1 MLQRLCRRFAHL
13 GSVTALHIWKK
24 TLLSALILGLAA
36 PLAASGQPPVGSG
49 EDPQNQAG
57 AADPALTTSE
67 PLTVNRSSLSDTE
80 QTALKSALAAAR
92 ASDRPR
98 FDAALSLIQNPD
110 ARHIATWAMVDT
122 SGEQM
127 SFFELDQAR
136 RDLAGWPR
144 GARRQ
149 ALTEKA
155 LAAAGLSPQ
164 DVIAWFGDDRPVTGE
179 GALTLASGLAAKGR
193 TEEAQFLVRNAWRNQ
208 VFEADVQAAMLDK
221 FGAWLTP
228 EDHIKR
234 ADMLLYGT
242 QGPAAKAMLPLL
254 PPDERRQAEARIAL
268 RANARKIDLSGLE
281 TVPGVAFERMA
292 QLRRSDQVQ
301 AGLAAAKYLGPAPG
315 FDEGDARNYS
325 ERRQMFVEALKI
337 QDWRGA
343 YDTMKDAGF
352 RSGERKAESD
362 FFAGWIALTKLNDPI
377 AAEHHFQGVREAG
390 RTPLT
395 QARADYWLG
404 RAEEA
409 QGRVADAQRNYFAG
423 SQFIGAFY
431 GQLAAEK
438 AGITTITLPPEP
450 QPTAADRARF
460 EGRDM
465 VRAARLLAECGE
477 DGLFKVFVTSIGE
490 GLPSAEEY
498 ALLMDMARNYNQPFL
513 AMMAGRAAAGKGF
526 LLPERMYPLRDI
538 PTVPN
543 PPEAAF
549 VMAITRQES
558 SFDPKIRSSADARGM
573 MMLLPSTASQ
583 IAKRMGVGYSAAQL
597 YDADYNMRLGTY
609 HLGELINS
617 VQGSFI
623 LTAVAYNAGPGRVNQ
638 WTTFCGD
645 PRGGT
650 DPLNFIE
657 CAPFTETRNYMM
669 RVMENVA
676 IYRARL
682 NGGAAPLS
690 PSADLNRG
698 GYTYA
703 LGPMPPPQAQP

>member
-1 MLQRLCRRFAHL
+1 M
-13 GSVTALHIWKK
+13 HIWKK
-24 TLLSALILGLAA
+24 TLLSALILGLSA

-49 EDPQNQAG
+49 EDPQSQA
-57 AADPALTTSE
+57 AADPALATSE
-67 PLTVNRSSLSDTE
+67 PLMVNHSSLSDTE
-80 QTALKSALAAAR
+80 QAALKSALAAAR
-92 ASDRPR
+92 ISDRPR
-98 FDAALSLIQNPD
+98 FDAALALIQNPD
-110 ARHIATWAMVDT
+110 ARHIASWAMVDT

-144 GARRQ
+144 AGRRQ

-164 DVIAWFGDDRPVTGE
+164 DVIAWFGNDRPTTGE
-179 GALTLASGLAAKGR
+179 GVLALATGLQAVGR
-193 TEEAQFLVRNAWRNQ
+193 NDDALVLVRNAWRNQ
-208 VFEADVQAAMLDK
+208 VFEADVQAAMFDK
-221 FGAWLTP
+221 FGSGLTP
-228 EDHIKR
+228 DDHIKR

-254 PPDERRQAEARIAL
+254 PPEERRQAEARIAL
-268 RANARKIDLSGLE
+268 RSNVRKIDLSGLE
-281 TVPGVAFERMA
+281 TAPGVAFERMA
-292 QLRRSDQVQ
+292 QLRRNDQIQ

-352 RSGERKAESD
+352 KSGERRAESD
-362 FFAGWIALTKLNDPI
+362 FFAGWIALTKLNDPV
-377 AAEHHFQGVREAG
+377 AAERYFQGVRDAG

-404 RAEEA
+404 RSEEA
-409 QGRVADAQRNYFAG
+409 LGRIADAQRNYFDG
-423 SQFIGAFY
+423 SRFIGAFY
-431 GQLAAEK
+431 GQLSAEK
-438 AGITTITLPPEP
+438 AGVTTITLPPEP

-460 EGRDM
+460 EGRDL
-465 VRAARLLAECGE
+465 VRAARLLAECDE
-477 DGLFKVFVTSIGE
+477 DGLFKVFVTAIGD

-498 ALLMDMARNYNQPFL
+498 ALLMDMARGYNQPFL

-538 PTVPN
+538 PAVPN

-583 IAKRMGVGYSAAQL
+583 IARRMGVGYSAAQL

-623 LTAVAYNAGPGRVNQ
+623 LTAVAYNAGPDQPEDHLLR
-638 WTTFCGD
+638 
-645 PRGGT
+645 RS
-650 DPLNFIE
+650 
-657 CAPFTETRNYMM
+657 
-669 RVMENVA
+669 
-676 IYRARL
+676 ARRDR
-682 NGGAAPLS
+682 
-690 PSADLNRG
+690 SA
-698 GYTYA
+698 
-703 LGPMPPPQAQP
+703 

>member
-1 MLQRLCRRFAHL
+1 M
-13 GSVTALHIWKK
+13 HIWKK
-24 TLLSALILGLAA
+24 TLLSALILGLVA
-36 PLAASGQPPVGSG
+36 PLASAQPPVGSG
-49 EDPQNQAG
+49 EDAQSQAG
-57 AADPALTTSE
+57 AADPALTTGE
-67 PLTVNRSSLSDTE
+67 PLTVSRSTLGESE
-80 QTALKSALAAAR
+80 QAALKSALAAAR
-92 ASDRPR
+92 TSDRSR

-127 SFFELDQAR
+127 SFFDLDQAR

-144 GARRQ
+144 AARRQ

-155 LAAAGLSPQ
+155 MAAAGLSPQ
-164 DVIAWFGDDRPVTGE
+164 DVIAWFGEDRPTTGE
-179 GALTLASGLAAKGR
+179 GVLALASSLSTQGR
-193 TEEAQFLVRNAWRNQ
+193 TDEAQALVRKAWRNQ
-208 VFEADVQAAMLDK
+208 VFEADVQAAMLDR

-228 EDHIKR
+228 DDHIKR
-234 ADMLLYGT
+234 ADMLLYGN

-254 PPDERRQAEARIAL
+254 PADERRQAEVRIAL
-268 RANARKIDLSGLE
+268 RGNAKRVDVSGVE
-281 TVPGVAFERMA
+281 TAPGVAFERMA
-292 QLRRSDQVQ
+292 QARRSGDVET
-301 AGLAAAKYLGPAPG
+301 GLAAAKYLGPAPG

-325 ERRQMFVEALKI
+325 ERRQMFVEALKR

-352 RSGERKAESD
+352 KSGERKAESD

-377 AAEHHFQGVREAG
+377 AAERHFQGVRDAG

-395 QARADYWLG
+395 QARAYYWLG

-409 QGRVADAQRNYFAG
+409 QGRVADAQRNYFTG
-423 SQFIGAFY
+423 GQFIGAFY

-438 AGITTITLPPEP
+438 AGITNLTLPPEP
-450 QPTAADRARF
+450 QPTTADRARF

-477 DGLFKVFVTSIGE
+477 DGLFKVFVTAAGDN
-490 GLPSAEEY
+490 LPSAEEY
-498 ALLMDMARNYNQPFL
+498 ALLMDMARSYNQPFL

-526 LLPERMYPLRDI
+526 LLPERMYPLRDV
-538 PTVPN
+538 PNVPN

-583 IAKRMGVGYSAAQL
+583 VAKRLGVGYSAAQL
-597 YDADYNMRLGTY
+597 YDADYNMRLGTF
-609 HLGELINS
+609 HLGELINN

-623 LTAVAYNAGPGRVNQ
+623 LTAVAYNAGPGRVSQ
-638 WTTFCGD
+638 WTTSCGD

-682 NGGAAPLS
+682 NGGTAPLT
-690 PSADLNRG
+690 PTADLKRG

-703 LGPMPPPQAQP
+703 LGPMPPPQVQP